1 MGDDTMGPV
10 MVDFIR
16 QNVDLIKTIPP
27 RFHTAIHK
35 RLVELQ
41 RRAPFDQSQVRRMFY
56 REFKSSGYNLRRL
69 TRDQTNKA
77 VGQLNLVRQKE
88 AGVEKYR
95 WRTAADERVRPT
107 HHANSARIFFW
118 DQPPPETGHPG
129 EDIQCRCVASAHLPR
144 RETLEGL
151 TKMFCM
157 PNRR

>member
-1 MGDDTMGPV
+1 MSSLKALIAGFYTA
-10 MVDFIR
+10 
-16 QNVDLIKTIPP
+16 NVDLIKTIPP

-41 RRAPFDQSQVRRMFY
+41 RRAPFDQSQVRQMFF

-88 AGVEKYR
+88 VGVEKYR
-95 WRTAADERVRPT
+95 WRTSADERVRPT
-107 HHANSARIFFW
+107 HNDNNARIFFW

-129 EDIQCRCVASAHLPR
+129 EDIQCRCIALPIFPGEKR
-144 RETLEGL
+144 LRD
-151 TKMFCM
+151 
-157 PNRR
+157 